1 MTVTPLTFE
10 PAANLLEP
18 LWRHAEQTPDRP
30 LLAYRDGDRF
40 VDVSAREVAERV
52 RKLAAGLIGLGV
64 QPGDRVALMCHTR
77 LEWTQL
83 DYAILAAGAVT
94 VPIYETSSAEQI
106 DWIVSDSGAVAII
119 VETPEHAA
127 SFAEVAERLPGCR
140 DSFVIDEGGLDQLI
154 ARGTEVPE
162 GAVAERIAGIT
173 HDDLATLIYTS
184 GTTGRP
190 KGCMLTQGN
199 LCVNVAQASQSWDP
213 VLRNDEDTTLLFLP
227 LAHSFAKIVAL
238 VLMDRGIKIA
248 YATDTLLL
256 PEEMPMFK
264 PTLLVGV
271 PRVYE
276 RVYNKA
282 QHKAAQEGKSRIF
295 GIAVDTA
302 TDYARQKL
310 VDGKVRFGTR
320 VKHGLFDKLVYGK
333 LRAAFGGQLRVAV
346 SAGAPLGER
355 LGYFFNGVGVTLLE
369 GYGLTETSPVLSV
382 TTPLDI
388 AIGTVGTPVPATEMR
403 VAADGE
409 LLARGPQ
416 IFQGY
421 WHNDAA
427 TAEVIDDEGW
437 FHTGDLG
444 ELDPKGRVKITGRAK
459 DLIITAGG
467 KNVSPA
473 TLEDRLRAHP
483 LISDSVVVGDNR
495 PFITAL
501 IAMDPEALPE
511 WAAEHDKAARTA
523 AELRNDPDLRAVI
536 DEAVADANA
545 AVSRAEQIRSYT
557 ILPRDLSITGG
568 ELTPTMKVRR
578 ATVMKEYD
586 QLIEELYLTPT
597 SR

>member
-1 MTVTPLTFE
+1 MTMTPLTFE

-18 LWRHAEQTPDRP
+18 LLRHAARTPDRA
-30 LLAYRDGDRF
+30 LLAYRAGDRF
-40 VDVSAREVAERV
+40 VDVTAREVMARV
-52 RKLAAGLIGLGV
+52 RELAAGLIGLGV

-77 LEWTQL
+77 REWTEL

-119 VETPEHAA
+119 LETSDHAA
-127 SFAEVAERLPGCR
+127 LFAEVADRLTGCR
-140 DSFVIDEGGLDQLI
+140 DHFVIDEGGLDQLI
-154 ARGTEVPE
+154 ARGAEVP
-162 GAVAERIAGIT
+162 AVAVDDRIAAIT

-190 KGCMLTQGN
+190 KGCVLTQGN
-199 LCVNVAQASQSWDP
+199 LCTNVAQASQAWDP
-213 VLRNDEDTTLLFLP
+213 VLRDDDTTLLFLP

-248 YATDTLLL
+248 YATDTQALV
-256 PEEMPMFK
+256 EEMPLFA

-276 RVYNKA
+276 RVYNRA

-295 GIAVDTA
+295 GVAVDTA
-302 TDYARQKL
+302 TSYAQQKL
-310 VDGKVRFGTR
+310 DEGKVRFGTR
-320 VKHGLFDKLVYGK
+320 VKHAVFDRLVYGK
-333 LRAAFGGQLRVAV
+333 LRAAFGGKLRVAV

-369 GYGLTETSPVLSV
+369 GYGLTETSPVLTV

-388 AIGTVGTPVPATEMR
+388 AVGTVGAPVAGTEMR
-403 VAADGE
+403 ISSDGE
-409 LLARGPQ
+409 LLAKGPQ
-416 IFQGY
+416 IFRGY

-427 TAEVIDDEGW
+427 TAEIIDHEGW
-437 FHTGDLG
+437 FHTGDLA
-444 ELDPKGRVKITGRAK
+444 EFDAKGRVKITGRAK

-473 TLEDRLRAHP
+473 TLEDRMRAHP

-495 PFITAL
+495 PFIAAL
-501 IAMDPEALPE
+501 IALDPEALAE
-511 WAAEHDKAARTA
+511 WASDRGKAARTA
-523 AELRNDPDLRAVI
+523 SELRDDPDLRAAI

-557 ILPRDLSITGG
+557 ILPRELTIMGG

-586 QLIEELYLTPT
+586 QLIEELYLTNA
-597 SR
+597 R